1 MKYGIIIIFF
11 LMVGIWET
19 IILPKSAQRKIT
31 KEVERMGGKVA
42 EIELVSR
49 RECIYNVGYVK
60 NDKLVRNNVKYRVLA
75 KLTWL

>member
-31 KEVERMGGKVA
+31 REVERMGGKVA

-60 NDKLVRNNVKYRVLA
+60 NDKLVRNNVKYSVLT